1 MLWITCG
8 QFTPAG
14 AQVVPKLPNSEEWQK
29 TFIYCKGF
37 QDPVARRARRDFLTR
52 ELGRMAEVC
61 DIYLAR
67 GLDMLPDAYYNR
79 DEIVERE

>member
-1 MLWITCG
+1 MDNLWISSDRAPG
-8 QFTPAG
+8 L
-14 AQVVPKLPNSEEWQK
+14 VPKLPNSEERQK

-52 ELGRMAEVC
+52 ELGKMAEVC
-61 DIYLAR
+61 DIYFAR
-67 GLDMLPDAYYNR
+67 GLDKRLVKHYIR